1 MRTLRLTGLLV
12 LAAFAVMAAE
22 LKGTVSCGGK
32 GMGGIVVSDGLNCV
46 KTDANGA
53 FTLAGHEKAQFIT
66 VSIPAGYRPKVRH
79 YLKVE
84 EGKTQYDFELLPW
97 PRSAGDTIRFIQ
109 FSDTEQGGGSL
120 VWADNARDYANA
132 VGAAALIHSG
142 DICYRNGLKYH
153 ADNVNPEKLGMP
165 IYYTNGN
172 HDLLKDDPAGF
183 GEKTFEELFGPPFY
197 SWNAGKLHIVMLPVP
212 YGDAKTGYKTVEV
225 ACWLK
230 NDLELKDPAQ
240 ALVMVTHFVHG
251 VDGDLIYGSGTDCP
265 VDMSQYN
272 LICIIYGH
280 HHDWMY
286 STYKNGAV
294 SVCTPPPGRGGI
306 DFSPGSFPVYTFENT
321 KLVDVER
328 RFAKID
334 HLLAFASSNLLGKWE
349 PIVNAYDSTTA
360 VNNVAVQF
368 FDGEKAV
375 GEKIPLHPTGGWTWY
390 DLEGK
395 VQEPKNWTKMTVT
408 ATFSDG
414 QTRVIS
420 GYPKKYESEDDDEED
435 YTEMYSA
442 TWGGAYGNASRT
454 GLWESKQATK
464 AVKTRAARPFLTK
477 LWTQNFYNP
486 LFEASP
492 VIENG
497 MVFVATMPNSKFK
510 GAGVVAMDM
519 EEGQFRWRFE
529 TPYGV
534 RQNLNVHEGV
544 VIVADDHNNV
554 YGLKSENGSVIW
566 KREDLGMRTALPLTH
581 ANILDG
587 DRYIMAHGSTLMAL
601 DTATGKTIWENKDAG
616 AACSRTSTPQSIVNG
631 VIFWSRHWASTNGY
645 DAKTGQKLW
654 SKNDGKIFRYRGL
667 GVIPYNNELALLASY
682 SGGVVLIE
690 PRTGEIKKQFDAS
703 GNKQVGGVPLLY
715 KNLVIYGTA
724 NLGLLAYDVE
734 TGERKWQ
741 IETDENL
748 VSNAPYTTGGKTV
761 FAGPVLVNGFGVV
774 GANDGNL
781 YVFNPETGEV
791 VQKLNLGA
799 PIIAPVAVVGHRLVV
814 ADFAGNVHCF
824 MF

>member
-1 MRTLRLTGLLV
+1 MRTLRLTGLFV

-22 LKGTVSCGGK
+22 LKGTVSCSGK

-46 KTDANGA
+46 KTAANGA
-53 FTLAGHEKAQFIT
+53 FTLAGHEKAQFVT

-84 EGKTQYDFELLPW
+84 EGKTQYDFELLSW
-97 PRSAGDTIRFIQ
+97 PRSATDTIRFIQ

-153 ADNVNPEKLGMP
+153 AENVNPEKLGMP

-225 ACWLK
+225 ARWLK
-230 NDLELKDPAQ
+230 NDLEMKDPEQ
-240 ALVMVTHFVHG
+240 ALIMVTHFVHG

-280 HHDWMY
+280 HHDWVY

-306 DFSPGSFPVYTFENT
+306 DFSSGSFPVYTFEKT

-334 HLLAFASSNLLGKWE
+334 HLCLFSTQSNSEEFGNEIL
-349 PIVNAYDSTTA
+349 VNAYDSTSP
-360 VNNVAVQF
+360 VASIVVRF
-368 FDGEKAV
+368 FNDEKTNGEK
-375 GEKIPLHPTGGWTWY
+375 EFLRKSHWTWG
-390 DLEGK
+390 L
-395 VQEPKNWTKMTVT
+395 PKSEIPKETTKLIVT
-408 ATFSDG
+408 ATFEDG
-414 QTRVIS
+414 QKRDVSTVYGKLVPSIS
-420 GYPKKYESEDDDEED
+420 FIEDAGKE
-435 YTEMYSA
+435 
-442 TWGGAYGNASRT
+442 TWGSAYGNSSRT
-454 GLWESKQATK
+454 ASFGKKDEENKSWGQMI
-464 AVKTRAARPFLTK
+464 K
-477 LWTQNFYNP
+477 LWTSNVGNP
-486 LFEASP
+486 IFEASP

-497 MVFVATMPNSKFK
+497 TVFVATMPDSKFK
-510 GAGVVAMDM
+510 GAGIRALDLM
-519 EEGQFRWRFE
+519 GGKQKWAFE
-529 TPYGV
+529 IPYGV
-534 RQNLNVHEGV
+534 RQSLDVYNGV
-544 VIVADDHNNV
+544 VVAMDDHNGV
-554 YGLKSENGSVIW
+554 YGLNAADGTVRW
-566 KREDLGMRTALPLTH
+566 KRDDLALRTALPMMH

-587 DRYIMAHGSTLMAL
+587 ERYIMTCGSTLMAL
-601 DTATGKTIWENKDAG
+601 ETLTGKTIWENKDAG

-682 SGGVVLIE
+682 SGGVVLLE

-791 VQKLNLGA
+791 VEKLNLGA

-814 ADFAGNVHCF
+814 ADLAGNVHCF

>member
-12 LAAFAVMAAE
+12 LAAVAVMAAE
-22 LKGTVSCGGK
+22 MKGTVSCGGK
-32 GMGGIVVSDGLNCV
+32 GLQGVVVSDGLNCV

-53 FTLAGHEKAQFIT
+53 FTLAGHEKAHFVT

-97 PRSAGDTIRFIQ
+97 PRSAGDTIRFIH
-109 FSDTEQGGGSL
+109 FSDTEQASGSL
-120 VWADNARDYANA
+120 IWAENGRDYANA
-132 VGAAALIHSG
+132 IGAAALIHSG

-153 ADNVNPEKLGMP
+153 AENVNPDKLGMP

-225 ACWLK
+225 ARWLK
-230 NDLELKDPAQ
+230 NDLEMKDPEQ
-240 ALVMVTHFVHG
+240 ALIMVTHFVNG
-251 VDGDLIYGSGTDCP
+251 TDNDLIYGGGTDCP
-265 VDMSQYN
+265 VDMSQYG

-306 DFSPGSFPVYTFENT
+306 DFSSGSFPVYTFENK

-334 HLLAFASSNLLGKWE
+334 HLVAFANDKTECNVL
-349 PIVNAYDSTTA
+349 VNAYDSTSPVVSVEVEDIA
-360 VNNVAVQF
+360 
-368 FDGEKAV
+368 GK
-375 GEKIPLHPTGGWTWY
+375 KIKLQRLSHWTWGVKGV
-390 DLEGK
+390 DKDILQRDK
-395 VQEPKNWTKMTVT
+395 VVAT
-408 ATFSDG
+408 ATFADG
-414 QTRVIS
+414 QKKTITG
-420 GYPKKYESEDDDEED
+420 GYGVPDLPVGD
-435 YTEMYSA
+435 A
-442 TWGGAYGNASRT
+442 LAGLGTWGSAYGNASRT
-454 GLWESKQATK
+454 ASIGKIDEEY
-464 AVKTRAARPFLTK
+464 KTLK
-477 LWTQNFYNP
+477 LLKEWTSNVGNP
-486 LFEASP
+486 IFEASP
-492 VIENG
+492 VIEHG
-497 MVFVATMPNSKFK
+497 TVFVATMPDSKFK
-510 GAGVVAMDM
+510 GAGVRALNITRGVQKWA
-519 EEGQFRWRFE
+519 FE

-534 RQNLNVHEGV
+534 RQSLDVYNGV
-544 VIVADDHNNV
+544 VVALDDHNGV
-554 YGLKSENGSVIW
+554 YGLNAADGTVRW
-566 KREDLGMRTALPLTH
+566 KRDDLALRTALPLTH

-587 DRYIMAHGSTLMAL
+587 ERYIMTCGSTLMAL
-601 DTATGKTIWENKDAG
+601 ETATGKTIWENKEAG
-616 AACSRTSTPQSIVNG
+616 ASCSRTSTPQSIVNG

-690 PRTGEIKKQFDAS
+690 PRTGEIKKQFDIDRYI
-703 GNKQVGGVPLLY
+703 LY
-715 KNLVIYGTA
+715 VVTLEPRKNVAGLIRGYRELPDEIKKEYKLVI
-724 NLGLLAYDVE
+724 
-734 TGERKWQ
+734 TGKKGWYER
-741 IETDENL
+741 
-748 VSNAPYTTGGKTV
+748 TV
-761 FAGPVLVNGFGVV
+761 VR
-774 GANDGNL
+774 
-781 YVFNPETGEV
+781 VFW
-791 VQKLNLGA
+791 
-799 PIIAPVAVVGHRLVV
+799 
-814 ADFAGNVHCF
+814 
-824 MF
+824 

>member
-1 MRTLRLTGLLV
+1 MRTLQLTGLFI
-12 LAAFAVMAAE
+12 LAVIAVMAAE
-22 LKGTVSCGGK
+22 MKGTVSCGGK
-32 GMGGIVVSDGLNCV
+32 GLQGVVVSDGLHCV

-53 FTLAGHEKAQFIT
+53 FTLAGHEKAHFVT

-79 YLKVE
+79 YLKIE

-120 VWADNARDYANA
+120 IWADNARDYANA
-132 VGAAALIHSG
+132 IGAAALIHSG

-153 ADNVNPEKLGMP
+153 AENVNPEKLGMP

-225 ACWLK
+225 ARWLK
-230 NDLELKDPAQ
+230 NDLEMKDPEQ
-240 ALVMVTHFVHG
+240 ALIMVTHFVNG
-251 VDGDLIYGSGTDCP
+251 VDGDLIYGGGTDCP
-265 VDMSQYN
+265 VDMSQYG

-306 DFSPGSFPVYTFENT
+306 DFSSGSFPVYTFENK

-334 HLLAFASSNLLGKWE
+334 HLVAFANDKTECNVL
-349 PIVNAYDSTTA
+349 VNAYDSTSPVVSVEVEDIA
-360 VNNVAVQF
+360 
-368 FDGEKAV
+368 GK
-375 GEKIPLHPTGGWTWY
+375 KIKLQRLSHWTWGVKGV
-390 DLEGK
+390 DKDILQRDK
-395 VQEPKNWTKMTVT
+395 VVAT
-408 ATFSDG
+408 ATFADG
-414 QTRVIS
+414 QKKTITG
-420 GYPKKYESEDDDEED
+420 GYGVPDLPVGD
-435 YTEMYSA
+435 A
-442 TWGGAYGNASRT
+442 LAGLGTWGSAYGNASRT
-454 GLWESKQATK
+454 ASIGKIDEEY
-464 AVKTRAARPFLTK
+464 KTLK
-477 LWTQNFYNP
+477 LLKEWTSNVGNP
-486 LFEASP
+486 IFEASP
-492 VIENG
+492 VIEHG
-497 MVFVATMPNSKFK
+497 TVFVATMPDSKFK
-510 GAGVVAMDM
+510 GAGVRALNITRGVQKWA
-519 EEGQFRWRFE
+519 FE

-534 RQNLNVHEGV
+534 RQSLDVYNGV
-544 VIVADDHNNV
+544 VVALDDHNGV
-554 YGLKSENGSVIW
+554 YGLNAADGTVRW
-566 KREDLGMRTALPLTH
+566 KRDDLALRTALPLTH

-587 DRYIMAHGSTLMAL
+587 DRYIMTCGSTLLAL
-601 DTATGKTIWENKDAG
+601 ETATGKTIWENKDAG
-616 AACSRTSTPQSIVNG
+616 ASCSRTSTPQSIVNG

-667 GVIPYNNELALLASY
+667 GVIPYNKELALLASY

-724 NLGLLAYDVE
+724 NMGLLAYDVE

-748 VSNAPYTTGGKTV
+748 VSNAPYTTGGKTF
-761 FAGPVLVNGFGVV
+761 FAGPVLVNGMGVV

-799 PIIAPVAVVGHRLVV
+799 PIIAPVAVVSNRIV
-814 ADFAGNVHCF
+814 AVDLAGNVHCF

>member
-1 MRTLRLTGLLV
+1 MRTLRLTGLFV

-53 FTLAGHEKAQFIT
+53 FTLAGHEKAQFVT
-66 VSIPAGYRPKVRH
+66 VSIPAGYRPKLRH

-84 EGKTQYDFELLPW
+84 EGKTQYDFELLSW
-97 PRSAGDTIRFIQ
+97 ARSATDTIRFIQ
-109 FSDTEQGGGSL
+109 FADTEQSGGSL

-212 YGDAKTGYKTVEV
+212 YGDAKTGYKTAEV
-225 ACWLK
+225 ARWLK
-230 NDLELKDPAQ
+230 NDLEMKDPEQ

-306 DFSPGSFPVYTFENT
+306 DFCPGSFPVYTFEKT

-334 HLLAFASSNLLGKWE
+334 HLLAFAHFDELGSQN
-349 PIVNAYDSTTA
+349 ILVNAYDSTSPVKSVEA
-360 VNNVAVQF
+360 QY
-368 FDGEKAV
+368 FDFNGEPRSD
-375 GEKIPLHPTGGWTWY
+375 KIALQRKSHWTWGVTGLNVWKAS
-390 DLEGK
+390 DRIKLS
-395 VQEPKNWTKMTVT
+395 VT
-408 ATFSDG
+408 ATFADG
-414 QTRVIS
+414 QKKTIRNENVTRVLATLGS
-420 GYPKKYESEDDDEED
+420 VPKAGDE
-435 YTEMYSA
+435 
-442 TWGGAYGNASRT
+442 TWGSAYGNANRT
-454 GLWESKQATK
+454 ASFGKKDENSKGVGQMI
-464 AVKTRAARPFLTK
+464 K
-477 LWTQNFYNP
+477 LWTSNVGNP
-486 LFEASP
+486 IFEASP

-497 MVFVATMPNSKFK
+497 TIFVATMPDSKFK
-510 GAGVVAMDM
+510 GAGIRALDLM
-519 EEGQFRWRFE
+519 GGKQKWAFE
-529 TPYGV
+529 IPYGV
-534 RQNLNVHEGV
+534 RQSLDVYNGV
-544 VIVADDHNNV
+544 VVAMDDHNGV
-554 YGLKSENGSVIW
+554 YGLNAADGTVRW
-566 KREDLGMRTALPLTH
+566 KRDDLALRTALPMTH

-587 DRYIMAHGSTLMAL
+587 ERYIMSNGSTLMAL
-601 DTATGKTIWENKDAG
+601 ETLTGKTIWENKDAG

-703 GNKQVGGVPLLY
+703 GNKQIGGVPLLY

-724 NLGLLAYDVE
+724 NMGLLAYDVE

>member
-1 MRTLRLTGLLV
+1 MRTLRLTGLFI
-12 LAAFAVMAAE
+12 LAVIAVMAVE
-22 LKGTVSCGGK
+22 MKGTVSCDGK
-32 GMGGIVVSDGLNCV
+32 GMGGIVVTDGLNCV

-53 FTLAGHEKAQFIT
+53 FTLAGHEKAHFVT

-84 EGKTQYDFELLPW
+84 EGKAQYDFELLPW
-97 PRSAGDTIRFIQ
+97 ERSAGDTIRLIQ
-109 FSDTEQGGGSL
+109 FSDTEQAGGSL

-153 ADNVNPEKLGMP
+153 AENVNPEKLGMP

-225 ACWLK
+225 ARWLK
-230 NDLELKDPAQ
+230 NDLEMKDPEQ
-240 ALVMVTHFVHG
+240 ALIIVTHFVNG
-251 VDGDLIYGSGTDCP
+251 VDGDLIYGGGTDCP
-265 VDMSQYN
+265 VDMSQYG

-306 DFSPGSFPVYTFENT
+306 DFSSGSFPVYTFENK

-334 HLLAFASSNLLGKWE
+334 HLVAFANDKTECNVL
-349 PIVNAYDSTTA
+349 VNAYDSTSPVVSVEVEDIA
-360 VNNVAVQF
+360 
-368 FDGEKAV
+368 GK
-375 GEKIPLHPTGGWTWY
+375 KIKLQRLSHWTWGVKGV
-390 DLEGK
+390 DKDILQRDK
-395 VQEPKNWTKMTVT
+395 VVAT
-408 ATFSDG
+408 ATFADG
-414 QTRVIS
+414 QKKTITG
-420 GYPKKYESEDDDEED
+420 GYGVPDLPVGD
-435 YTEMYSA
+435 A
-442 TWGGAYGNASRT
+442 LAGLGTWGSAYGNASRT
-454 GLWESKQATK
+454 ASIGKIDEEY
-464 AVKTRAARPFLTK
+464 KTLK
-477 LWTQNFYNP
+477 LLKEWTSNVGNP
-486 LFEASP
+486 IFEASP
-492 VIENG
+492 VIEHG
-497 MVFVATMPNSKFK
+497 TVFVATMPDSKFK
-510 GAGVVAMDM
+510 GAGVRALNITRGVQKWA
-519 EEGQFRWRFE
+519 FE

-534 RQNLNVHEGV
+534 RQSLDVYNGV
-544 VIVADDHNNV
+544 VVALDDHNGV
-554 YGLKSENGSVIW
+554 YGLNAADGTIRW
-566 KREDLGMRTALPLTH
+566 KRDDLALRTALPLTH

-587 DRYIMAHGSTLMAL
+587 ERYIMTCGSTLMAL
-601 DTATGKTIWENKDAG
+601 ETLTGKTIWENKDAG

-682 SGGVVLIE
+682 SGGVVLLE

-814 ADFAGNVHCF
+814 ADLAGNVHCF

>member
-53 FTLAGHEKAQFIT
+53 FSLVGHEKTQFVT

-97 PRSAGDTIRFIQ
+97 ERSAGDTIRLIQ
-109 FSDTEQGGGSL
+109 FSDTEQAGGSL

-132 VGAAALIHSG
+132 IGAAALIHSG

-153 ADNVNPEKLGMP
+153 AENVNPEKLGMP

-225 ACWLK
+225 ARWLK
-230 NDLELKDPAQ
+230 NDLEMKDPEQ
-240 ALVMVTHFVHG
+240 ALIMVTHFVHG

-280 HHDWMY
+280 HHDWVY

-306 DFSPGSFPVYTFENT
+306 DFSSGSFPVYTFEMT

-334 HLLAFASSNLLGKWE
+334 HHLVFVDSRLGFAG
-349 PIVNAYDSTTA
+349 PTVNAYDSTSPVASITA
-360 VNNVAVQF
+360 QF
-368 FDGEKAV
+368 FDREKAIGEKA
-375 GEKIPLHPTGGWTWY
+375 IPRKSHWTWG
-390 DLEGK
+390 LEKTEVPQDATK
-395 VQEPKNWTKMTVT
+395 VIVT
-408 ATFSDG
+408 AIFADG
-414 QTRVIS
+414 QKRSVS
-420 GYPKKYESEDDDEED
+420 GSCERLEDKLGLSEAGKE
-435 YTEMYSA
+435 
-442 TWGGAYGNASRT
+442 TWGSAYGNASRT
-454 GLWESKQATK
+454 ASFGKKDEERKNLG
-464 AVKTRAARPFLTK
+464 LTK
-477 LWTQNFYNP
+477 LWTSNVGNP
-486 LFEASP
+486 IFEASP

-497 MVFVATMPNSKFK
+497 TVFVATMPDSKFK
-510 GAGVVAMDM
+510 GAGIRALDLM
-519 EEGQFRWRFE
+519 GGKQKWAFE
-529 TPYGV
+529 IPYGV
-534 RQNLNVHEGV
+534 RQSLDVYNGV
-544 VIVADDHNNV
+544 VVAMDDHNGV
-554 YGLKSENGSVIW
+554 YGLNAADGTIRW
-566 KREDLGMRTALPLTH
+566 KRDDLALRTALPMMH

-587 DRYIMAHGSTLMAL
+587 ERYIMTCGSTLMAL
-601 DTATGKTIWENKDAG
+601 ETLTGKTIWENKDAG

-631 VIFWSRHWASTNGY
+631 VIFWSRHWASTNSY

-682 SGGVVLIE
+682 SGGVVLLE

-814 ADFAGNVHCF
+814 ADLAGNVHCF

>member
-12 LAAFAVMAAE
+12 LAVVALMAAE
-22 LKGTVSCGGK
+22 MKGTVSCGGK
-32 GMGGIVVSDGLNCV
+32 GMGGVVVSDGLNCV
-46 KTDANGA
+46 KTDVNGA
-53 FTLAGHEKAQFIT
+53 FTLPGHEKAHFVT

-97 PRSAGDTIRFIQ
+97 ARSAGDTIRFIH
-109 FSDTEQGGGSL
+109 FSDTEQASGSL
-120 VWADNARDYANA
+120 IWAENGRDYANA
-132 VGAAALIHSG
+132 VGAAAIIHSG

-153 ADNVNPEKLGMP
+153 AENVNPEKLGMP

-225 ACWLK
+225 ARWLK
-230 NDLELKDPAQ
+230 NDLEMKDPEQ
-240 ALVMVTHFVHG
+240 ALIMVTHFVNG
-251 VDGDLIYGSGTDCP
+251 TDNDLIYGGGTDCP
-265 VDMSQYN
+265 VDMSQYG

-306 DFSPGSFPVYTFENT
+306 DFSSGSFPVYTFENK

-334 HLLAFASSNLLGKWE
+334 HLVAFANDKTECNVL
-349 PIVNAYDSTTA
+349 VNAYDSTSPVVSVEVEDIA
-360 VNNVAVQF
+360 
-368 FDGEKAV
+368 GK
-375 GEKIPLHPTGGWTWY
+375 KIKLQRLSHWTWGMKGV
-390 DLEGK
+390 DKDILQRDK
-395 VQEPKNWTKMTVT
+395 VVAT
-408 ATFSDG
+408 ATFADG
-414 QTRVIS
+414 QKKTITG
-420 GYPKKYESEDDDEED
+420 GYGVPDLPVGD
-435 YTEMYSA
+435 A
-442 TWGGAYGNASRT
+442 LAGLGTWGSAYGNASRT
-454 GLWESKQATK
+454 ASIGKIDEEY
-464 AVKTRAARPFLTK
+464 KTLK
-477 LWTQNFYNP
+477 LLKEWTSNVGNP
-486 LFEASP
+486 IFEASP
-492 VIENG
+492 VIEHG
-497 MVFVATMPNSKFK
+497 TVFVATMPDSKFK
-510 GAGVVAMDM
+510 GAGVRALNITRGVQKWA
-519 EEGQFRWRFE
+519 FE

-534 RQNLNVHEGV
+534 RQSLDVYNGV
-544 VIVADDHNNV
+544 VVALDDHNGV
-554 YGLKSENGSVIW
+554 YGLNAADGTVRW
-566 KREDLGMRTALPLTH
+566 KRDDLALRTALPLTH

-587 DRYIMAHGSTLMAL
+587 DRYIMTCGSTLLAL
-601 DTATGKTIWENKDAG
+601 ETATGKTIWENKDAG
-616 AACSRTSTPQSIVNG
+616 ASCSRTSTPQSIVNG

-682 SGGVVLIE
+682 SGGVVLLE

-724 NLGLLAYDVE
+724 NMGLLAYDVE

-799 PIIAPVAVVGHRLVV
+799 PIIAPVAVVSNRIV
-814 ADFAGNVHCF
+814 AVDLAGNVHCF

>member
-1 MRTLRLTGLLV
+1 
-12 LAAFAVMAAE
+12 
-22 LKGTVSCGGK
+22 
-32 GMGGIVVSDGLNCV
+32 
-46 KTDANGA
+46 
-53 FTLAGHEKAQFIT
+53 LAGHEKAQFVT

-84 EGKTQYDFELLPW
+84 EGKTQYDFELLSW
-97 PRSAGDTIRFIQ
+97 ARSATDTIRFIQ
-109 FSDTEQGGGSL
+109 FADTEQSGGSL
-120 VWADNARDYANA
+120 NWAENARDYANA
-132 VGAAALIHSG
+132 VDAAAIIHSG

-212 YGDAKTGYKTVEV
+212 YGDAKTGYKTAEV
-225 ACWLK
+225 ARWLK
-230 NDLELKDPAQ
+230 NDLEMKDPEQ

-306 DFSPGSFPVYTFENT
+306 DFCQGSFPVYTFEKT

-334 HLLAFASSNLLGKWE
+334 HLFLFSSQSNSEQFGNEIL
-349 PIVNAYDSTTA
+349 VNAYDSTSP
-360 VNNVAVQF
+360 VASIVVRF
-368 FDGEKAV
+368 FDNEKAIGEK
-375 GEKIPLHPTGGWTWY
+375 EFQRKSHWTWG
-390 DLEGK
+390 LAKSEI
-395 VQEPKNWTKMTVT
+395 PKETTKLIVT
-408 ATFSDG
+408 ATFEDG
-414 QTRVIS
+414 QKRDVSTVYGKLEPSIS
-420 GYPKKYESEDDDEED
+420 FIEDAGKE
-435 YTEMYSA
+435 
-442 TWGGAYGNASRT
+442 TWGSAYGNASRT
-454 GLWESKQATK
+454 AAFGKKDEARKNLGLNE
-464 AVKTRAARPFLTK
+464 
-477 LWTQNFYNP
+477 LWTSNVGNP
-486 LFEASP
+486 IFEASP

-497 MVFVATMPNSKFK
+497 TIFVATMPDSKFK
-510 GAGVVAMDM
+510 GAGIRALDLVGGMQKWV
-519 EEGQFRWRFE
+519 FE
-529 TPYGV
+529 IPYGV
-534 RQNLNVHEGV
+534 RQSLDVYNGV
-544 VIVADDHNNV
+544 VVAMDDHNGV
-554 YGLKSENGSVIW
+554 YGLNAADGTVRW
-566 KREDLGMRTALPLTH
+566 KRDDLALRTALPMMH

-587 DRYIMAHGSTLMAL
+587 ERYIMSNGSTLMAL
-601 DTATGKTIWENKDAG
+601 ETLTGKTIWENKDAG

-682 SGGVVLIE
+682 SGGVVLLE

-781 YVFNPETGEV
+781 YVFNP
-791 VQKLNLGA
+791 
-799 PIIAPVAVVGHRLVV
+799 
-814 ADFAGNVHCF
+814 
-824 MF
+824 

>member
-22 LKGTVSCGGK
+22 MKGTVSCGGK
-32 GMGGIVVSDGLNCV
+32 GMQGVVVSDGLNCV

-53 FTLAGHEKAQFIT
+53 FTLAGHEKAHFVT
-66 VSIPAGYRPKVRH
+66 ASIPAGYRPKVRH
-79 YLKVE
+79 YLKIE
-84 EGKTQYDFELLPW
+84 DGKTQYDFELLPW

-109 FSDTEQGGGSL
+109 FSDTEQASGSL
-120 VWADNARDYANA
+120 VWADNGRDYANA
-132 VGAAALIHSG
+132 VGAAAIIHSG

-153 ADNVNPEKLGMP
+153 AENVNPDKLGMP
-165 IYYTNGN
+165 IYYAIGN

-212 YGDAKTGYKTVEV
+212 YGDAKTGYKTAEV
-225 ACWLK
+225 ARWLK
-230 NDLELKDPAQ
+230 NDLEMKDPEQ
-240 ALVMVTHFVHG
+240 ALIMVTHFVNG
-251 VDGDLIYGSGTDCP
+251 VDGDLIYGGGTDCP
-265 VDMSQYN
+265 VDMSQYG

-306 DFSPGSFPVYTFENT
+306 DFSSGSFPVYTFEKT

-334 HLLAFASSNLLGKWE
+334 HHVVFVGSSQFVWTRPL
-349 PIVNAYDSTTA
+349 VNAYDSTSPVESITA
-360 VNNVAVQF
+360 QF
-368 FDGEKAV
+368 FDMEKAIGEK
-375 GEKIPLHPTGGWTWY
+375 KLQRKSHWTWGI
-390 DLEGK
+390 DKSE
-395 VQEPKNWTKMTVT
+395 VPQETTKLTMTVT
-408 ATFSDG
+408 FADG
-414 QTRVIS
+414 Q
-420 GYPKKYESEDDDEED
+420 KKSIASNYGASELSLVLPFHGKE
-435 YTEMYSA
+435 
-442 TWGGAYGNASRT
+442 TWGSAYGNASRT
-454 GLWESKQATK
+454 ASYGKQNDEHK
-464 AVKTRAARPFLTK
+464 SLELHK
-477 LWTQNFYNP
+477 LWTSNVGNP
-486 LFEASP
+486 IFEASP

-497 MVFVATMPNSKFK
+497 TVFVATMPDSKFK
-510 GAGVVAMDM
+510 GAGVRALDLN
-519 EEGQFRWRFE
+519 GGRQKWAFE

-534 RQNLNVHEGV
+534 RQSLDVTNGV
-544 VIVADDHNNV
+544 VVALDDHNGV
-554 YGLKSENGSVIW
+554 YGLNAADGTVRW
-566 KREDLGMRTALPLTH
+566 KRDDLALRTALPLTH

-587 DRYIMAHGSTLMAL
+587 DRYIMTCGSTLMAL
-601 DTATGKTIWENKDAG
+601 ETLTGKTIWENKEAG
-616 AACSRTSTPQSIVNG
+616 ASCSRTSTPQSIVNG

-667 GVIPYNNELALLASY
+667 GVIPYNKELALLASY

-724 NLGLLAYDVE
+724 NMGLLAYDVE

-791 VQKLNLGA
+791 VEKLNLGA
-799 PIIAPVAVVGHRLVV
+799 PIIAPVAVVRNRIV
-814 ADFAGNVHCF
+814 AVDLAGNVHCF

>member
-12 LAAFAVMAAE
+12 LAVVAVMAAE
-22 LKGTVSCGGK
+22 MKGTVSCGGK
-32 GMGGIVVSDGLNCV
+32 GMQGVVVSDGLNCV

-53 FTLAGHEKAQFIT
+53 FTLAGHEKAHFVT

-84 EGKTQYDFELLPW
+84 DGKTQYDFELLPW
-97 PRSAGDTIRFIQ
+97 PRSAGDTIRFIH
-109 FSDTEQGGGSL
+109 FSDTEQASGSL
-120 VWADNARDYANA
+120 IWAENGRDYANA
-132 VGAAALIHSG
+132 VGAAAIIHSG

-153 ADNVNPEKLGMP
+153 AENVNPDKLGMP
-165 IYYTNGN
+165 IYYAIGN

-183 GEKTFEELFGPPFY
+183 GEKTFEELFGPTYY

-225 ACWLK
+225 ARWLK
-230 NDLELKDPAQ
+230 NDLEMKDPEQ
-240 ALVMVTHFVHG
+240 ALIMVTHFVNG
-251 VDGDLIYGSGTDCP
+251 VDGDLIYGGGTDCP
-265 VDMSQYN
+265 VDMSQYG

-306 DFSPGSFPVYTFENT
+306 DFSSGSFPVYTFENK
-321 KLVDVER
+321 KLMDVER

-334 HLLAFASSNLLGKWE
+334 HHVVFVGSSQLGWAG
-349 PIVNAYDSTTA
+349 PLVNAYDSTSPVDSITA
-360 VNNVAVQF
+360 HF
-368 FDGEKAV
+368 FDREKAIGEKNLQR
-375 GEKIPLHPTGGWTWY
+375 KSHWTWGI
-390 DLEGK
+390 DKSE
-395 VQEPKNWTKMTVT
+395 VPQEATKLTVT
-408 ATFSDG
+408 ATFADG
-414 QTRVIS
+414 QKRSVS
-420 GYPKKYESEDDDEED
+420 GSCERLQDKLGLPVAGKE
-435 YTEMYSA
+435 
-442 TWGGAYGNASRT
+442 TWGSAYGNASRT
-454 GLWESKQATK
+454 ASYGKQNDEHK
-464 AVKTRAARPFLTK
+464 SLELHK
-477 LWTQNFYNP
+477 LWTSNVGNP
-486 LFEASP
+486 IFEASP

-497 MVFVATMPNSKFK
+497 TVFVATMPDSKFK
-510 GAGVVAMDM
+510 GAGVRALDLD
-519 EEGQFRWRFE
+519 GGSQKWAFE

-534 RQNLNVHEGV
+534 RQSLDVYNGV
-544 VIVADDHNNV
+544 VVALDDHNGV
-554 YGLKSENGSVIW
+554 YGLNAADGTVRW
-566 KREDLGMRTALPLTH
+566 KRDDLALRTALPLTH

-587 DRYIMAHGSTLMAL
+587 DRYITTCGSTLMAL
-601 DTATGKTIWENKDAG
+601 ETATGKTIWENKDAG
-616 AACSRTSTPQSIVNG
+616 ASCSRTSTPQSIVNG

-761 FAGPVLVNGFGVV
+761 FAGPVLVNGLGVV

-799 PIIAPVAVVGHRLVV
+799 PIIAPVAVVSNRIV
-814 ADFAGNVHCF
+814 AVDLAGNVHCF

>member
-1 MRTLRLTGLLV
+1 
-12 LAAFAVMAAE
+12 
-22 LKGTVSCGGK
+22 
-32 GMGGIVVSDGLNCV
+32 
-46 KTDANGA
+46 
-53 FTLAGHEKAQFIT
+53 
-66 VSIPAGYRPKVRH
+66 
-79 YLKVE
+79 
-84 EGKTQYDFELLPW
+84 
-97 PRSAGDTIRFIQ
+97 
-109 FSDTEQGGGSL
+109 
-120 VWADNARDYANA
+120 
-132 VGAAALIHSG
+132 
-142 DICYRNGLKYH
+142 
-153 ADNVNPEKLGMP
+153 
-165 IYYTNGN
+165 
-172 HDLLKDDPAGF
+172 
-183 GEKTFEELFGPPFY
+183 
-197 SWNAGKLHIVMLPVP
+197 
-212 YGDAKTGYKTVEV
+212 
-225 ACWLK
+225 
-230 NDLELKDPAQ
+230 
-240 ALVMVTHFVHG
+240 MVTHFVNG
-251 VDGDLIYGSGTDCP
+251 VDGDLIYGGGTDCP
-265 VDMSQYN
+265 VNMSQYG

-306 DFSPGSFPVYTFENT
+306 DFSSGSFPVYTFENK

-334 HLLAFASSNLLGKWE
+334 HHVVFVGPSQLGWAG
-349 PIVNAYDSTTA
+349 PLVNAYDSTSPVESITA
-360 VNNVAVQF
+360 QF
-368 FDGEKAV
+368 FDKEKAIGEK
-375 GEKIPLHPTGGWTWY
+375 KLQRKSHWTWEI
-390 DLEGK
+390 DKSE
-395 VQEPKNWTKMTVT
+395 VPQEATKLTVT
-408 ATFSDG
+408 AIFADG
-414 QTRVIS
+414 QKRSVS
-420 GYPKKYESEDDDEED
+420 GSCSRLEDKLGLPVAGKE
-435 YTEMYSA
+435 
-442 TWGGAYGNASRT
+442 TWGSAYGNASRT
-454 GLWESKQATK
+454 ASFGKIDDEHKNLK
-464 AVKTRAARPFLTK
+464 LNK
-477 LWTQNFYNP
+477 LWTSNVGNP
-486 LFEASP
+486 IFEASP

-497 MVFVATMPNSKFK
+497 TIFVATMPDSKFK
-510 GAGVVAMDM
+510 GAGVRALDLD
-519 EEGQFRWRFE
+519 GGSQKWAFE

-534 RQNLNVHEGV
+534 RQSLDVYNGV
-544 VIVADDHNNV
+544 VVALDDHNGV
-554 YGLKSENGSVIW
+554 YGLNAADGTVRW
-566 KREDLGMRTALPLTH
+566 KRDDLALRTALPLTH

-587 DRYIMAHGSTLMAL
+587 DRYIMTCGSTLLAL
-601 DTATGKTIWENKDAG
+601 ETATGKTIWENKDAG
-616 AACSRTSTPQSIVNG
+616 ASCSRTSTPQSIVNG

-724 NLGLLAYDVE
+724 NMGLLAYDVE

-799 PIIAPVAVVGHRLVV
+799 PIIAPVAVVSNRIV
-814 ADFAGNVHCF
+814 AVDLAGNVHCF
-824 MF
+824 LF

>member
-12 LAAFAVMAAE
+12 LTAVAVMAAE
-22 LKGTVSCGGK
+22 FKGTVSCEGK
-32 GMGGIVVSDGLNCV
+32 GLQGVVVSDGLNCV

-53 FTLAGHEKAQFIT
+53 FTLAGHEKAHFVT

-97 PRSAGDTIRFIQ
+97 PRSAGDTIRFIH
-109 FSDTEQGGGSL
+109 FSDTEQASGSL
-120 VWADNARDYANA
+120 IWAENGRDYANA
-132 VGAAALIHSG
+132 VGAAAIIHSG

-153 ADNVNPEKLGMP
+153 AENVNPDKLGMP
-165 IYYTNGN
+165 IYYAIGN
-172 HDLLKDDPAGF
+172 HDLLKDDPAGY
-183 GEKTFEELFGPPFY
+183 GEKTFEDLFGPTYY
-197 SWNAGKLHIVMLPVP
+197 SWNAGKLHVVFLPIP
-212 YGDAKTGYKTVEV
+212 YGDAKTGYKTAEV
-225 ACWLK
+225 ARWLK
-230 NDLELKDPAQ
+230 NDLEMKDPEQ
-240 ALVMVTHFVHG
+240 ALIMVTHFVNG
-251 VDGDLIYGSGTDCP
+251 VDGDLIYGGGTDCP
-265 VDMSQYN
+265 VDMTQYG
-272 LICIIYGH
+272 LVCIIYGH
-280 HHDWMY
+280 HHDWTY
-286 STYKNGAV
+286 STYKNGAI

-306 DFSPGSFPVYTFENT
+306 DFSPGSFPVYTFEGT
-321 KLVDVER
+321 ELVDMER
-328 RFAKID
+328 RFVKID
-334 HLLAFASSNLLGKWE
+334 HLLAFSSTRPKGDTSLK
-349 PIVNAYDSTTA
+349 VNVYDSTSPVTD
-360 VNNVAVQF
+360 VTVQF
-368 FDGEKAV
+368 FTEKGAF
-375 GEKIPLHPTGGWTWY
+375 GKESY
-390 DLEGK
+390 LERL
-395 VQEPKNWTKMTVT
+395 
-408 ATFSDG
+408 SDW
-414 QTRVIS
+414 
-420 GYPKKYESEDDDEED
+420 
-435 YTEMYSA
+435 
-442 TWGGAYGNASRT
+442 TWGGLDYIVGNATKLTVKAVFADGQIRTISTACEKLAQESVEPAGNETWGSAYGNASRSASFGKKVDGRNRL
-454 GLWESKQATK
+454 GLKE
-464 AVKTRAARPFLTK
+464 
-477 LWTQNFYNP
+477 LWTSNVGCP
-486 LFEASP
+486 IFEASP

-497 MVFVATMPNSKFK
+497 KIFIATMPHSPFMN
-510 GAGVVAMDM
+510 AGVWALDIQ
-519 EEGQFRWRFE
+519 EGDVKWFLQI
-529 TPYGV
+529 PYGV
-534 RQNLNVHEGV
+534 RQNLNVHNGV
-544 VIVADDHNNV
+544 VIVADDHNGV
-554 YGLKSENGSVIW
+554 CGVSAADGSVLW
-566 KREDLGMRTALPLTH
+566 ERDDLALRTALPLTH

-601 DTATGKTIWENKDAG
+601 ETATGKTIWENKDAG
-616 AACSRTSTPQSIVNG
+616 ASCSRTSTPQSIVNG

-715 KNLVIYGTA
+715 RNLVIYGTA
-724 NLGLLAYDVE
+724 NMGLLAYDVE

-781 YVFNPETGEV
+781 YVFNPETGEIV
-791 VQKLNLGA
+791 EKLNLGA
-799 PIIAPVAVVGHRLVV
+799 PVIAPVAVVGHRIVV

>member
-1 MRTLRLTGLLV
+1 MRTLRLTGLFV

-32 GMGGIVVSDGLNCV
+32 GMGGIVVTDGLNCV

-53 FTLAGHEKAQFIT
+53 FTLAGHEKAHFVT

-84 EGKTQYDFELLPW
+84 EGKAQYDFELLPW
-97 PRSAGDTIRFIQ
+97 ERSAGDTIRFIQ
-109 FSDTEQGGGSL
+109 FSDTEQAGGSL
-120 VWADNARDYANA
+120 VWAENARDYANA
-132 VGAAALIHSG
+132 IGAAALIHSG

-153 ADNVNPEKLGMP
+153 AENVNPEKLGMP

-225 ACWLK
+225 ARWLK
-230 NDLELKDPAQ
+230 NDLELKDPEQ
-240 ALVMVTHFVHG
+240 ALIMVTHFVHG

-280 HHDWMY
+280 HHDWVY

-306 DFSPGSFPVYTFENT
+306 DFSSGSFPVYTFENK

-334 HLLAFASSNLLGKWE
+334 HLVAFANDKTECNVL
-349 PIVNAYDSTTA
+349 VNAYDSTSPVVSVEVEDIA
-360 VNNVAVQF
+360 
-368 FDGEKAV
+368 GK
-375 GEKIPLHPTGGWTWY
+375 KIKLQRLSHWTWGVKGV
-390 DLEGK
+390 DKDILQRDK
-395 VQEPKNWTKMTVT
+395 VVAT
-408 ATFSDG
+408 ATFADG
-414 QTRVIS
+414 QKKTITG
-420 GYPKKYESEDDDEED
+420 GYGVPDLPVGD
-435 YTEMYSA
+435 A
-442 TWGGAYGNASRT
+442 LAGLGTWGSAYGNASRT
-454 GLWESKQATK
+454 ASIGKIDEEY
-464 AVKTRAARPFLTK
+464 KTLK
-477 LWTQNFYNP
+477 LLKEWTSNVGNP
-486 LFEASP
+486 IFEASP
-492 VIENG
+492 VIEHG
-497 MVFVATMPNSKFK
+497 TVFVATMPDSKFK
-510 GAGVVAMDM
+510 GAGVRALNITRGVQKWA
-519 EEGQFRWRFE
+519 FE

-534 RQNLNVHEGV
+534 RQSLDVYNGV
-544 VIVADDHNNV
+544 VVALDDHNGV
-554 YGLKSENGSVIW
+554 YGLNAADGTVRW
-566 KREDLGMRTALPLTH
+566 KRDDLALRTALPLTH

-587 DRYIMAHGSTLMAL
+587 DRYIMTCGSTLLAL
-601 DTATGKTIWENKDAG
+601 ETATGKTIWENKDAG
-616 AACSRTSTPQSIVNG
+616 ASCSRTSTPQSIVNG

-682 SGGVVLIE
+682 SGGVVLLE
-690 PRTGEIKKQFDAS
+690 PRTGEIKKQFDAA

-799 PIIAPVAVVGHRLVV
+799 PIIAPVAVIGHRLVV

>member
-1 MRTLRLTGLLV
+1 MRTLRLTGLLI
-12 LAAFAVMAAE
+12 LAVIAVMAAE
-22 LKGTVSCGGK
+22 MKGTVSCDGK
-32 GMGGIVVSDGLNCV
+32 GLQGIVVSDGLNCV
-46 KTDANGA
+46 KTDVNGA
-53 FTLAGHEKAQFIT
+53 FTLAGHEKAHFVT

-79 YLKVE
+79 YLKIE
-84 EGKTQYDFELLPW
+84 EGKTQYDFELQPW
-97 PRSAGDTIRFIQ
+97 ARSAGDTIRFIQ

-120 VWADNARDYANA
+120 IWADNARDYANA
-132 VGAAALIHSG
+132 IGAAALIHSG

-153 ADNVNPEKLGMP
+153 AENVNPEKLGMP

-225 ACWLK
+225 ARWLK
-230 NDLELKDPAQ
+230 NDLEMKDPEQ
-240 ALVMVTHFVHG
+240 ALIMVTHFVNG
-251 VDGDLIYGSGTDCP
+251 VDGDLIYGGGTDCP
-265 VDMSQYN
+265 VDMSQYG

-306 DFSPGSFPVYTFENT
+306 DFSSGSFPVYTFEKT

-334 HLLAFASSNLLGKWE
+334 HLVAFANDKTECNVL
-349 PIVNAYDSTTA
+349 VNAYDSTSPVVSVEVEDIA
-360 VNNVAVQF
+360 
-368 FDGEKAV
+368 GK
-375 GEKIPLHPTGGWTWY
+375 KIKLQRLSHWTWGVKGV
-390 DLEGK
+390 DKDILQRDK
-395 VQEPKNWTKMTVT
+395 VVAT
-408 ATFSDG
+408 ATFADG
-414 QTRVIS
+414 QKKTITG
-420 GYPKKYESEDDDEED
+420 GYGVPDLPVGD
-435 YTEMYSA
+435 A
-442 TWGGAYGNASRT
+442 LAGLGTWGSAYGNASRT
-454 GLWESKQATK
+454 ASIGKIDEEY
-464 AVKTRAARPFLTK
+464 KTLK
-477 LWTQNFYNP
+477 LLKEWTSNVGNP
-486 LFEASP
+486 IFEASP
-492 VIENG
+492 VIEHG
-497 MVFVATMPNSKFK
+497 TVFVATMPDSKFK
-510 GAGVVAMDM
+510 GAGVRALDLN
-519 EEGQFRWRFE
+519 GGRQKWAFE

-534 RQNLNVHEGV
+534 RQSLDVYNGV
-544 VIVADDHNNV
+544 VVALDDHNGV
-554 YGLKSENGSVIW
+554 YGLNAADGTVRW
-566 KREDLGMRTALPLTH
+566 KRDDLALHTALPLTH

-587 DRYIMAHGSTLMAL
+587 DRYIMTCGSTLMAL
-601 DTATGKTIWENKDAG
+601 ETATGKTIWENKDAG
-616 AACSRTSTPQSIVNG
+616 ASCSRTSTPQSIVNG

-799 PIIAPVAVVGHRLVV
+799 PIIAPVAVVSNRIV
-814 ADFAGNVHCF
+814 AVDLAGNVHCF
-824 MF
+824 LF

>member
-22 LKGTVSCGGK
+22 MKGTVSCGGK
-32 GMGGIVVSDGLNCV
+32 GMQGVVVSDGLNCV
-46 KTDANGA
+46 KTDANGV
-53 FTLAGHEKAQFIT
+53 FTLAGHEKAHFVT

-79 YLKVE
+79 YLKIE
-84 EGKTQYDFELLPW
+84 DGKTQYDFELLPW

-109 FSDTEQGGGSL
+109 FSDTEQASGSL
-120 VWADNARDYANA
+120 IWAENGRDYANA
-132 VGAAALIHSG
+132 VGAAAIIHSG

-153 ADNVNPEKLGMP
+153 AENVNPDKLGMP
-165 IYYTNGN
+165 IYYAIGN

-183 GEKTFEELFGPPFY
+183 GEKTFEELFGPTYY
-197 SWNAGKLHIVMLPVP
+197 SWNAGKLHVVFLPIP
-212 YGDAKTGYKTVEV
+212 YGDAKTGYKTAEV
-225 ACWLK
+225 ARWLK
-230 NDLELKDPAQ
+230 NDLEMKDPEQ
-240 ALVMVTHFVHG
+240 ALIMVTHFVNG
-251 VDGDLIYGSGTDCP
+251 VDGDLIYGGGTDCP
-265 VDMSQYN
+265 VDMSQYG

-306 DFSPGSFPVYTFENT
+306 DFSSGSFPVYTFEKK

-334 HLLAFASSNLLGKWE
+334 HLFLFSTQSNIEQFGNEIL
-349 PIVNAYDSTTA
+349 VNAYDSTSPVKSITA
-360 VNNVAVQF
+360 QF
-368 FDGEKAV
+368 FDREKAIGEKNLQR
-375 GEKIPLHPTGGWTWY
+375 KSHWTWGI
-390 DLEGK
+390 DKSE
-395 VQEPKNWTKMTVT
+395 VPQEATKLTVT
-408 ATFSDG
+408 ATFADG
-414 QTRVIS
+414 QKRDVSTVYGKLAPSIS
-420 GYPKKYESEDDDEED
+420 FIEDAGKE
-435 YTEMYSA
+435 
-442 TWGGAYGNASRT
+442 TWGSAYGNASRT
-454 GLWESKQATK
+454 ASFGKIDEEHKKLK
-464 AVKTRAARPFLTK
+464 LNK
-477 LWTQNFYNP
+477 LWTSNVGNP
-486 LFEASP
+486 IFEASP

-497 MVFVATMPNSKFK
+497 TVFVATMPDSKFK
-510 GAGVVAMDM
+510 GAGVRALDLF
-519 EEGQFRWRFE
+519 GGSQKWAFE

-534 RQNLNVHEGV
+534 RQSLDVTNGV
-544 VIVADDHNNV
+544 VVALDDHNGV
-554 YGLKSENGSVIW
+554 YGLNAADGTVRW
-566 KREDLGMRTALPLTH
+566 KRDDLALRTALPLTH

-587 DRYIMAHGSTLMAL
+587 DRYIMTCGSTLMAL
-601 DTATGKTIWENKDAG
+601 ETLTGKTIWENKEAG
-616 AACSRTSTPQSIVNG
+616 ASCSRTSTPQSIVNG

-724 NLGLLAYDVE
+724 NMGLLAYDVE

-781 YVFNPETGEV
+781 YVFNSETGEV

-799 PIIAPVAVVGHRLVV
+799 PIIAPVAVVSNRIV
-814 ADFAGNVHCF
+814 AVDLAGNVHCF

>member
-32 GMGGIVVSDGLNCV
+32 GMGGIVVTDGLNCV

-53 FTLAGHEKAQFIT
+53 FTLAGHEKAYFIT

-79 YLKVE
+79 YLKIE
-84 EGKTQYDFELLPW
+84 EGKTQYDFELQPW
-97 PRSAGDTIRFIQ
+97 ARSAGDTIRFIQ

-120 VWADNARDYANA
+120 IWADNARDYANA
-132 VGAAALIHSG
+132 IGAAALIHSG

-153 ADNVNPEKLGMP
+153 AENVNPEKLGMP

-225 ACWLK
+225 ARWLK
-230 NDLELKDPAQ
+230 NDLEMKDPEQ

-265 VDMSQYN
+265 VDMSQYG

-306 DFSPGSFPVYTFENT
+306 DFSSGSFPVYTFENK

-334 HLLAFASSNLLGKWE
+334 HLVAFANDKTECNVL
-349 PIVNAYDSTTA
+349 VNAYDSTSPVVSVEVEDIA
-360 VNNVAVQF
+360 
-368 FDGEKAV
+368 GK
-375 GEKIPLHPTGGWTWY
+375 KIKLQRLSHWTWGVKGV
-390 DLEGK
+390 DKDILQRDK
-395 VQEPKNWTKMTVT
+395 VVAT
-408 ATFSDG
+408 ATFADG
-414 QTRVIS
+414 QKKTITG
-420 GYPKKYESEDDDEED
+420 GYGVPDLPVGD
-435 YTEMYSA
+435 A
-442 TWGGAYGNASRT
+442 LAGLGTWGSAYGNASRT
-454 GLWESKQATK
+454 ASIGKIDEEY
-464 AVKTRAARPFLTK
+464 KTLK
-477 LWTQNFYNP
+477 LLKEWTSNVGNP
-486 LFEASP
+486 IFEASP
-492 VIENG
+492 VIEHG
-497 MVFVATMPNSKFK
+497 TVFVATMPDSKFK
-510 GAGVVAMDM
+510 GAGVRALNITRGVQKWA
-519 EEGQFRWRFE
+519 FE

-534 RQNLNVHEGV
+534 RQSLDVYNGV
-544 VIVADDHNNV
+544 VVALDDHNGV
-554 YGLKSENGSVIW
+554 YGLNAADGTVRW
-566 KREDLGMRTALPLTH
+566 KRDDLALRTALPLTH

-587 DRYIMAHGSTLMAL
+587 DRYIMTCGSTLMAL
-601 DTATGKTIWENKDAG
+601 ETATGKTIWENKDAG

-682 SGGVVLIE
+682 SGGVVLLE
-690 PRTGEIKKQFDAS
+690 PRTGEIKKQFDAA

-799 PIIAPVAVVGHRLVV
+799 PIIAPVAVVSHRIV
-814 ADFAGNVHCF
+814 AVDLAGNVHCF

>member
-12 LAAFAVMAAE
+12 LAAVAVMAAE
-22 LKGTVSCGGK
+22 MKGTVSCGGK
-32 GMGGIVVSDGLNCV
+32 GLQGVVVSDGLNCV

-53 FTLAGHEKAQFIT
+53 FTLAGHEKAHFVT

-97 PRSAGDTIRFIQ
+97 PRSAGDTIRFIH
-109 FSDTEQGGGSL
+109 FSDTEQASGSL
-120 VWADNARDYANA
+120 IWAENGRDYANA
-132 VGAAALIHSG
+132 IGAAALIHSG

-153 ADNVNPEKLGMP
+153 AENVNPDKLGMP

-225 ACWLK
+225 ARWLK
-230 NDLELKDPAQ
+230 NDLEMKDPEQ
-240 ALVMVTHFVHG
+240 ALIMVTHFVNG
-251 VDGDLIYGSGTDCP
+251 TDNDLIYGGGTDCP
-265 VDMSQYN
+265 VDMSQYG

-306 DFSPGSFPVYTFENT
+306 DFSSGSFPVYTFENK

-334 HLLAFASSNLLGKWE
+334 HLVAFANDKTECNVL
-349 PIVNAYDSTTA
+349 VNAYDSTSPVVSVEVEDIA
-360 VNNVAVQF
+360 
-368 FDGEKAV
+368 GK
-375 GEKIPLHPTGGWTWY
+375 KIKLQRLSHWTWGVKGV
-390 DLEGK
+390 DKDILQRDK
-395 VQEPKNWTKMTVT
+395 VVAT
-408 ATFSDG
+408 ATFADG
-414 QTRVIS
+414 QKKTITG
-420 GYPKKYESEDDDEED
+420 GYGVPDLPVGD
-435 YTEMYSA
+435 A
-442 TWGGAYGNASRT
+442 LAGLGTWGSAYGNASRT
-454 GLWESKQATK
+454 ASIGKIDEEY
-464 AVKTRAARPFLTK
+464 KTLK
-477 LWTQNFYNP
+477 LLKEWTSNVGNP
-486 LFEASP
+486 IFEASP
-492 VIENG
+492 VIEHG
-497 MVFVATMPNSKFK
+497 TVFVATMPDSKFK
-510 GAGVVAMDM
+510 GAGVRALNITRGVQKWA
-519 EEGQFRWRFE
+519 FE

-534 RQNLNVHEGV
+534 RQSLDVYNGV
-544 VIVADDHNNV
+544 VVALDDHNGV
-554 YGLKSENGSVIW
+554 YGLNAADGTVRW
-566 KREDLGMRTALPLTH
+566 KRDDLALRTALPLTH

-587 DRYIMAHGSTLMAL
+587 ERYIMTCGSTLMAL
-601 DTATGKTIWENKDAG
+601 ETATGKTIWENKEAG
-616 AACSRTSTPQSIVNG
+616 ASCSRTSTPQSIVNG

-724 NLGLLAYDVE
+724 NMGLLAYDIE

-761 FAGPVLVNGFGVV
+761 FAGPVLVNGMGVV

-799 PIIAPVAVVGHRLVV
+799 PIIAPVAVVSNRIV
-814 ADFAGNVHCF
+814 AVDLAGNVHCF
-824 MF
+824 LF

>member
-32 GMGGIVVSDGLNCV
+32 GMGGIVVTDGLNCV

-53 FTLAGHEKAQFIT
+53 FTLAGHEKAHFVT

-84 EGKTQYDFELLPW
+84 EGKAQYDFELLPW
-97 PRSAGDTIRFIQ
+97 ERSAGDTICFIQ
-109 FSDTEQGGGSL
+109 FSDTEQAGGSL

-132 VGAAALIHSG
+132 IGAAALIHSG

-153 ADNVNPEKLGMP
+153 AENVNPEKLGMP

-225 ACWLK
+225 ARWLK
-230 NDLELKDPAQ
+230 NDLELKDPEQ
-240 ALVMVTHFVHG
+240 ALIMVTHFVHG

-280 HHDWMY
+280 HHDWVY

-306 DFSPGSFPVYTFENT
+306 DFSSGSFPVYTFEKT

-334 HLLAFASSNLLGKWE
+334 HHLVFVDSRLGFAG
-349 PIVNAYDSTTA
+349 PTVNAYDSTSPVASVTA
-360 VNNVAVQF
+360 QF
-368 FDGEKAV
+368 FDREKAIGEKA
-375 GEKIPLHPTGGWTWY
+375 IPRKSHWTWG
-390 DLEGK
+390 LEKTDVPRDATK
-395 VQEPKNWTKMTVT
+395 VIVT
-408 ATFSDG
+408 AIFADG
-414 QTRVIS
+414 QKRSVS
-420 GYPKKYESEDDDEED
+420 GSCERLEDKLGLSEAGKE
-435 YTEMYSA
+435 
-442 TWGGAYGNASRT
+442 TWGSAYGNASRT
-454 GLWESKQATK
+454 ASFGKKDEERKSLG
-464 AVKTRAARPFLTK
+464 LTK
-477 LWTQNFYNP
+477 LWTSNVGNP
-486 LFEASP
+486 IFEASP

-497 MVFVATMPNSKFK
+497 TIFVATMPDSKFK
-510 GAGVVAMDM
+510 GAGIRALDLM
-519 EEGQFRWRFE
+519 GGKQKWAFE
-529 TPYGV
+529 IPYGV
-534 RQNLNVHEGV
+534 RQSLDVYNGV
-544 VIVADDHNNV
+544 VVALDDHNGV
-554 YGLKSENGSVIW
+554 YGLNAADGTVRW
-566 KREDLGMRTALPLTH
+566 KRDDLALRTALPMMH

-587 DRYIMAHGSTLMAL
+587 ERYIMTCGSTLMAL
-601 DTATGKTIWENKDAG
+601 ETLTGKTIWENKDAG

-682 SGGVVLIE
+682 SGGVVLLE

-715 KNLVIYGTA
+715 KNLVIYG
-724 NLGLLAYDVE
+724 
-734 TGERKWQ
+734 
-741 IETDENL
+741 
-748 VSNAPYTTGGKTV
+748 
-761 FAGPVLVNGFGVV
+761 
-774 GANDGNL
+774 
-781 YVFNPETGEV
+781 
-791 VQKLNLGA
+791 
-799 PIIAPVAVVGHRLVV
+799 
-814 ADFAGNVHCF
+814 
-824 MF
+824 

>member
-1 MRTLRLTGLLV
+1 MRTLRLTGLLI
-12 LAAFAVMAAE
+12 LAVIAVMAAE
-22 LKGTVSCGGK
+22 MKGTVSCDGK
-32 GMGGIVVSDGLNCV
+32 GMPGIVVTDGLNCV

-53 FTLAGHEKAQFIT
+53 FTLAGHEKAHFIT

-79 YLKVE
+79 YLKIE
-84 EGKTQYDFELLPW
+84 EGKTQYDFELQPW
-97 PRSAGDTIRFIQ
+97 ARSAGDTIRFIQ

-120 VWADNARDYANA
+120 IWADNARDYANA
-132 VGAAALIHSG
+132 IGAAALIHSG

-153 ADNVNPEKLGMP
+153 AENVNPEKLGMP

-225 ACWLK
+225 ARWLK
-230 NDLELKDPAQ
+230 NDLEMKDPEQ
-240 ALVMVTHFVHG
+240 ALVMVTHFVNG
-251 VDGDLIYGSGTDCP
+251 TDNDLIYGGGTDCP
-265 VDMSQYN
+265 VDMSQYG

-306 DFSPGSFPVYTFENT
+306 DFSSGSFPVYTFENK

-334 HLLAFASSNLLGKWE
+334 HLVAFANDKTECNVL
-349 PIVNAYDSTTA
+349 VNAYDSTSPVVSVEVEDIA
-360 VNNVAVQF
+360 
-368 FDGEKAV
+368 GK
-375 GEKIPLHPTGGWTWY
+375 KIKLQRLSHWTWGVKGV
-390 DLEGK
+390 DKDILQRDK
-395 VQEPKNWTKMTVT
+395 VVAT
-408 ATFSDG
+408 ATFADG
-414 QTRVIS
+414 QKKTITG
-420 GYPKKYESEDDDEED
+420 GYGVPDLPVGD
-435 YTEMYSA
+435 A
-442 TWGGAYGNASRT
+442 LAGLGTWGSAYGNASRT
-454 GLWESKQATK
+454 ASIGKIDEEY
-464 AVKTRAARPFLTK
+464 KTLK
-477 LWTQNFYNP
+477 LLKEWTSNVGNP
-486 LFEASP
+486 IFEASP
-492 VIENG
+492 VIEHG
-497 MVFVATMPNSKFK
+497 TVFVATMPDSKFK
-510 GAGVVAMDM
+510 GAGVRALNITRGVQKWA
-519 EEGQFRWRFE
+519 FE

-534 RQNLNVHEGV
+534 RQSLDVYNGV
-544 VIVADDHNNV
+544 VVALDDHNGV
-554 YGLKSENGSVIW
+554 YGLNAADGTVRW
-566 KREDLGMRTALPLTH
+566 KRDDLALRTALPLTH

-587 DRYIMAHGSTLMAL
+587 DRYIMTCGSTLMAL
-601 DTATGKTIWENKDAG
+601 ETATGKTIWENKDAG
-616 AACSRTSTPQSIVNG
+616 ASCSRTSTPQSIVNG

-682 SGGVVLIE
+682 SGGVVLLE
-690 PRTGEIKKQFDAS
+690 PRTGEIKKQFDAA

-799 PIIAPVAVVGHRLVV
+799 PIIAPVAVVGHRIVV

-824 MF
+824 LF